1 MRLCLAE
8 SPGHG
13 SLTLGTG
20 LGLVY
25 NTVRFVKRRI
35 VDNCASL
42 PGGDTNTR
50 GTQQMKIILLDYVYK
65 HGVAGEVIDV
75 ADGYARNFLIP
86 KGLAVQATPGELKRA
101 EKLREQAAARR
112 AALDNKMNELARII
126 DGVELIFG
134 RRAAST
140 GKLFGSVTTQEIA
153 DALLEKT
160 AVDINRRR
168 ISQQQLR
175 EIGTHEVPVRLGT
188 DLSPI
193 LQITIVREEELAET
207 LAAREAA
214 ARGEEVDAEATEVAA
229 EAPAEVV
236 SVDEAAAEATEA
248 AAEAP
253 ADMETEILP
262 MSAVNEAIERLNE
275 ETGEAADEEKPE

>member
-1 MRLCLAE
+1 
-8 SPGHG
+8 
-13 SLTLGTG
+13 
-20 LGLVY
+20 
-25 NTVRFVKRRI
+25 
-35 VDNCASL
+35 
-42 PGGDTNTR
+42 
-50 GTQQMKIILLDYVYK
+50 MKIILLDYVYK

>member
-1 MRLCLAE
+1 
-8 SPGHG
+8 
-13 SLTLGTG
+13 
-20 LGLVY
+20 
-25 NTVRFVKRRI
+25 
-35 VDNCASL
+35 
-42 PGGDTNTR
+42 
-50 GTQQMKIILLDYVYK
+50 MKIILLDYVYK

-101 EKLREQAAARR
+101 EKLREQAAVRR
-112 AALDNKMNELARII
+112 AALDNKMNELARMI

-214 ARGEEVDAEATEVAA
+214 ARGEDVDAEATEVAA

>member
-1 MRLCLAE
+1 
-8 SPGHG
+8 
-13 SLTLGTG
+13 
-20 LGLVY
+20 
-25 NTVRFVKRRI
+25 
-35 VDNCASL
+35 
-42 PGGDTNTR
+42 
-50 GTQQMKIILLDYVYK
+50 MKIILLDYVYK

-112 AALDNKMNELARII
+112 AALDNKMNELARMI